1 MTLITFYKSQ
11 VINILKPNVWM
22 ELFRDL
28 LVLVDHLD
36 QPWVLLFLMQIS
48 VSDNLGLIL
57 MFHACGGKCQGK
69 LCLVEMDDLYFPEN
83 INKLIDL
90 WQRQDDLVGEQTET
104 RWE

>member
-1 MTLITFYKSQ
+1 
-11 VINILKPNVWM
+11 
-22 ELFRDL
+22 
-28 LVLVDHLD
+28 
-36 QPWVLLFLMQIS
+36 
-48 VSDNLGLIL
+48 

-90 WQRQDDLVGEQTET
+90 WQRQDDLVREQTET